1 MPVDPEISV
10 QVRGAEAEVREDDVL
25 PAPANA
31 ALPATKGNNDVP
43 RFSIKTHDI
52 L

>member
-1 MPVDPEISV
+1 VDSETGV
-10 QVRGAEAEVREDDVL
+10 QVREAEVREDDVL
-25 PAPANA
+25 PAPADD

-43 RFSIKTHDI
+43 RFSIKTRDI